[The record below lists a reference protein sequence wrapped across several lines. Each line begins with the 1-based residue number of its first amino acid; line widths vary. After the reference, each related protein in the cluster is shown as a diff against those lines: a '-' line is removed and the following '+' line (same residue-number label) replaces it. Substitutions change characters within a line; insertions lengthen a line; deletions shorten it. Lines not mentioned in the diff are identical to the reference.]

1 MAESVVEIEAGRP
14 WWRGSAR
21 EVWSRR
27 DLLLLLLRKDLLAS
41 YKQSL
46 LGPAWF
52 VIQPLVTSL
61 VFGLLFGRFAKLS
74 PPGVPPFLFYLG
86 GYVLWTY
93 FHANVSGV
101 ASSLSANAAILRK
114 IYFPRAIVPL
124 VAAGVSTVHFVIN
137 YAVFLLFYLGYTLFG
152 GYASPLSASSLLL
165 LPLIPLFVA
174 LVGTGIGTWLA
185 AWTVTYRD
193 LRLGLPVLLNLWMF
207 ATPIIWPMRLVPADR
222 RWLFALNP
230 MMPAVELHRAV
241 FLGTPAPD
249 ASLVLLGAAVGLA
262 AVVAGL
268 VIFNRTQGT
277 FVDTL

>member
-1 MAESVVEIEAGRP
+1 MSESVIEIEAGRP
-14 WWRGSAR
+14 WWRGSAG
-21 EVWSRR
+21 EVWARR
-27 DLLLLLLRKDLLAS
+27 DLVRLLLRKDLLAS

-74 PPGVPPFLFYLG
+74 PPGVPPFLYYLG
-86 GYVLWTY
+86 GYVLWNY
-93 FHANVSGV
+93 FHANVSAV
-101 ASSLSANAAILRK
+101 AGSLSANAAILRK

-124 VAAGVSTVHFVIN
+124 VAAGVSTVHFLIN
-137 YAVFLLFYLGYTLFG
+137 YAVFLLLYAGYLLFAG
-152 GYASPLSASSLLL
+152 WSSPLDAQSLLL
-165 LPLIPLFVA
+165 VPLIPLFVA

-185 AWTVTYRD
+185 AWTVIYRD
-193 LRLGLPVLLNLWMF
+193 LRIGLPVILNLWMF
-207 ATPIIWPMRLVPADR
+207 ATPIIWPLRLVPADL

-230 MMPAVELHRAV
+230 MTPAVELHRAV
-241 FLGTPAPD
+241 FLGTPVPEPA
-249 ASLVLLGAAVGLA
+249 LLLIGGAVG
-262 AVVAGL
+262 AVALVGGV